1 MDFVREIEDFKDPEK
16 QWEHEEDRPYLKELI
31 FLPNGKTTENF
42 RTWTKGLIFHSDK
55 KTASKYTIKKIKGST
70 FMFFEWKND
79 SYTSGYMKTKYY
91 VLKKVSS

>member
-1 MDFVREIEDFKDPEK
+1 MEDFKDSEK
-16 QWEHEEDRPYLKELI
+16 QWEHGEDRPYLKQLI
-31 FLPNGKTTENF
+31 FLPNGKTTDNQ
-42 RTWTKGLIFHSDK
+42 RTWTKGLIFHLGN